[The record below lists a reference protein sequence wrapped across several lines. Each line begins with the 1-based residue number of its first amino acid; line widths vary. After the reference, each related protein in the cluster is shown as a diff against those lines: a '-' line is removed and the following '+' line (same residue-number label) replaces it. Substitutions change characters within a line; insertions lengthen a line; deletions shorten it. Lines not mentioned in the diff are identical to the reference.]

1 MGGRLV
7 VEKVTGKSS
16 ILCRIRNF
24 YFNWKHK
31 HTTYRPVDRYL
42 RLVEFSLSEY
52 LDHIEKE
59 FGSKYNIKFNNIRRD
74 PVRALE
80 VCLNKF
86 HFTFGTNYWYGLS
99 ILTSYFILHLNKLDI
114 INLTNCGCIFDII
127 KEIKKLKPEKRF
139 FRDLYCRFLISRK
152 ASLYREI
159 DTLMEI
165 EDDIQYGKKITL
177 CGYLRGTPLHAL
189 LSPKYAVVLRNLMF
203 RHTFINVYLREIIH
217 LRYAK
222 SALVSDNV
230 RDTVDILYNK
240 PISDLKLRRML
251 LAHHDACYQELERYV
266 RAFTKDDELYNR
278 YMSLLTY
285 MLEDKDM
292 LDRYSYRLE
301 HDRIEHRGSYRLLI
315 DVDHKIVTRNF
326 KIVHFVRE

>member
-7 VEKVTGKSS
+7 DEEVTGKSS

-31 HTTYRPVDRYL
+31 LITYRPVDIYL
-42 RLVEFSLSEY
+42 RLVEFYLSEY
-52 LDHIEKE
+52 LYDIEKE

-86 HFTFGTNYWYGLS
+86 HSTVGTNYWYGLS
-99 ILTSYFILHLNKLDI
+99 MFTSYFILHLNKLDI
-114 INLTNCGCIFDII
+114 INLTNCSCIFDII

-139 FRDLYCRFLISRK
+139 FRDLYYRFLISRK
-152 ASLYREI
+152 ANLYREI
-159 DTLMEI
+159 DILMEI
-165 EDDIQYGKKITL
+165 EDDTWYGKNITL
-177 CGYLRGTPLHAL
+177 CDYLRGTPLNTL
-189 LSPKYAVVLRNLMF
+189 LSPKYAVVLKNLMF
-203 RHTFINVYLREIIH
+203 RHTFVNMYLRKIIY
-217 LRYAK
+217 LRYEK
-222 SALVSDNV
+222 SALASDNV

-251 LAHHDACYQELERYV
+251 LAHHEACYQELEQYV
-266 RAFTKDDELYNR
+266 RRLTKDDELYNR

-285 MLEDKDM
+285 MLEDKDI
-292 LDRYSYRLE
+292 LDRYGYRLE
-301 HDRIEHRGSYRLLI
+301 HDRIEHRGSYHLI
-315 DVDHKIVTRNF
+315 LDVDHKLVTRNF
-326 KIVHFVRE
+326 TIRRRQS